1 MKEPGHADSY
11 PKLSINYV
19 QSHLPTAIYYDDKDQ
34 MVEVLQLDEGYTTDD
49 VHKLMQERCLTRKVK
64 SEEGIQVPALP
75 QGQPTDAAAQ
85 KQDAAQQVDAQLLNG
100 LLVERHALAHLQ
112 PQIPHTIALLD
123 QTIAAMQGTQQ
134 IQQV

>member
-1 MKEPGHADSY
+1 
-11 PKLSINYV
+11 
-19 QSHLPTAIYYDDKDQ
+19 
-34 MVEVLQLDEGYTTDD
+34 MVEAITLNEDHTTDEM
-49 VHKLMQERCLTRKVK
+49 HKLMQERCLTRKVK
-64 SEEGIQVPALP
+64 SEEAMQNPALP
-75 QGQPTDAAAQ
+75 QPADAAPQKQAAAQ
-85 KQDAAQQVDAQLLNG
+85 PVDAQLLNG